1 MDIRKELDKK
11 FGNTASDSDSVDNP
25 TIDAEW
31 RCFADNLHKVSKL
44 VIGKVQKK
52 NQDWFDDSDT
62 ELRQLVG
69 EFRRSLRSAHC
80 NQERNALHQV
90 LKRKVRELK
99 NEWWLAK
106 AQDLQR
112 LADTNQTARFF
123 ESLRTIYGPR
133 CKKTAPVYSRDKTTK
148 LTDPSEVLLR
158 WAEHFNEV
166 LNPGSQGADLNYINS
181 LDALPIS
188 SDLETPPSYEE
199 FHNALNRLKNGK
211 SPGYDSLPSEV
222 YKYGG
227 KNIKTRLFE
236 LVLQIWDAEIV
247 PQDWKDAL
255 ISKLY
260 KGKGDLSDCSCYRG
274 IALLSAAGKVLA
286 HVINSR
292 LVKLAESFLPES
304 QCGFRPNRGTV
315 DAIFVLKQLQ
325 EKCLEQHRDL
335 YLCFVDLEKAFDR
348 VPRSALWV
356 VLEKRGCPPKFV
368 NLVRQFHEGMFARV
382 RHEDKLTE
390 QFPVTSG
397 VKQGCVMA
405 PTLFAIY
412 FSAVMSDAL
421 VKCRNKIILNV
432 RMDKSVFD
440 ISRFR
445 AKRRISTVPVAEIQY
460 ADDVCLMASSV
471 QDLQECLDYLD
482 ESCHKFGLVIS
493 ASKTQILKQ
502 PARKTSADDTPVYL
516 SGKPLEEVGSFRY
529 LGSLV
534 RSDNRLESDI
544 SARIAKAAAAFGGLN
559 HRVWKSHDLKL
570 VTKLAVYKAI
580 ILPLLLYAS
589 ETWCLYKG
597 DIKRLD
603 VFHLKCLRA
612 ILRIRWQDRISN
624 TEVLR
629 RSSMSGIESFLM
641 KGQLRWCGH
650 LVRMESSRLPKT
662 VFYSELSTGKRQS
675 GGQYLRYRD
684 VLKRHLRSVGLSPT
698 SWEQLATQRPEW
710 RRTVHKS
717 VQDFEQRRLE
727 ALDAKRQLQKS
738 RPKPSYNYTYNAQG
752 QLYCAICDRV
762 FKAKFGFA
770 SHVRAHER
778 NQTADICQ
786 GVAVDGNV

>member
-1 MDIRKELDKK
+1 MRLNIKPPHRAEHKIPARLAFSKLVLDVDIRKELDKK
-11 FGNTASDSDSVDNP
+11 FGDTASDSDSVDNP

-44 VIGKVQKK
+44 VIGRVQKK

-69 EFRRSLRSAHC
+69 EFRCSLRSAHS

-133 CKKTAPVYSRDKTTK
+133 CKKTAPLYSRDKTTK

-166 LNPGSQGADLNYINS
+166 LNPGSQGADLDYINS

-188 SDLETPPSYEE
+188 SNLETPPSYEE

-236 LVLQIWDAEIV
+236 LVLHIWDAEIV

-348 VPRSALWV
+348 VPRSTLWV

-368 NLVRQFHEGMFARV
+368 SLVRQFHEGMFARV

-421 VKCRNKIILNV
+421 VKCRNKITLNV

-471 QDLQECLDYLD
+471 QDLQEYLDYLD
-482 ESCHKFGLVIS
+482 ESCRKFGLECEIDSMGLMSNSIS
-493 ASKTQILKQ
+493 CKQ
-502 PARKTSADDTPVYL
+502 FQEL
-516 SGKPLEEVGSFRY
+516 M
-529 LGSLV
+529 
-534 RSDNRLESDI
+534 
-544 SARIAKAAAAFGGLN
+544 
-559 HRVWKSHDLKL
+559 
-570 VTKLAVYKAI
+570 
-580 ILPLLLYAS
+580 
-589 ETWCLYKG
+589 
-597 DIKRLD
+597 
-603 VFHLKCLRA
+603 
-612 ILRIRWQDRISN
+612 
-624 TEVLR
+624 TE
-629 RSSMSGIESFLM
+629 I
-641 KGQLRWCGH
+641 
-650 LVRMESSRLPKT
+650 
-662 VFYSELSTGKRQS
+662 
-675 GGQYLRYRD
+675 
-684 VLKRHLRSVGLSPT
+684 
-698 SWEQLATQRPEW
+698 
-710 RRTVHKS
+710 
-717 VQDFEQRRLE
+717 
-727 ALDAKRQLQKS
+727 
-738 RPKPSYNYTYNAQG
+738 RPKAFLILSK
-752 QLYCAICDRV
+752 R
-762 FKAKFGFA
+762 
-770 SHVRAHER
+770 S
-778 NQTADICQ
+778 
-786 GVAVDGNV
+786 